1 MSDTML
7 SLKKP
12 SELDSIERE
21 YFKHT
26 LLESSNLIFKI
37 SYYLNK
43 IEYLSDI
50 DSIVAIFKEKDDI
63 VGMIVFKYKTKFNKI
78 EKKFNKFKIIE
89 IDFLLSKKGF
99 GSKNLN
105 MFMNEFKS
113 YSFLLYTEKDFKHL
127 DNFYTKNGFQEFG
140 KMFFPKRR
148 YYFKNVNAL

>member
-1 MSDTML
+1 MSETSL

-26 LLESSNLIFKI
+26 LLNSSNLIFKI

-50 DSIVAIFKEKDDI
+50 DSMVAIFKKNEDI
-63 VGMIVFKYKTKFNKI
+63 VGMIVFKYKHKFNKI
-78 EKKFNKFKIIE
+78 EKHLKIYNIIE
-89 IDFLLSKKGF
+89 IDFFLSKKGF
-99 GSKNLN
+99 GSENLN

-127 DNFYTKNGFQEFG
+127 DKFYTKNGFQEFG
-140 KMFFPKRR
+140 RMFFPKRK
-148 YYFKNVNAL
+148 YYFKDINSL